1 MFVRSIS
8 SIFAR
13 SDTFLSVYSNVIS
26 VSAVTL
32 PISLVSKERSSD
44 KFIGFSFLNYRPLCN
59 FTFAITFDAITG
71 YDKILEK
78 FLVKSTGSTLST
90 SPPVIAA
97 SLLKESK
104 LHSSPVIET
113 ILTVTP
119 CVFAN
124 CPIIS

>member
-1 MFVRSIS
+1 MVVRSIS
-8 SIFAR
+8 SIFAS
-13 SDTFLSVYSNVIS
+13 SDTFLRVYSKVIS
-26 VSAVTL
+26 VSYVTF
-32 PISLVSKERSSD
+32 PTSLVSKEWSSD
-44 KFIGFSFLNYRPLCN
+44 IKIGFSFLNYNPLCS
-59 FTFAITFDAITG
+59 FTFAITFEAITG
-71 YDKILEK
+71 YDKMFEK

-113 ILTVTP
+113 IFTVTP

-124 CPIIS
+124 YPTIS